1 MADSTKP
8 VLATPILDSANR
20 PKAKK
25 KMLGTMALGLVLAVP
40 FAIILVAAS
49 DNARRTRNAA
59 TDYVFATYMIAFVLA
74 ISAHELGHLLAGW
87 RVGFEFSSIAIGPI
101 SLVVEYGRLK
111 VRFRR
116 SLPAG
121 GYAGMHISRI
131 KRLRRRLLVF
141 VAGGPMA
148 NLLIAGVAVIWLAY
162 LPPKSN
168 WLAALCEMFWMASAM
183 LGIINLVPF
192 RAGALYTDGARIL
205 WLLSSLSKS
214 RRWICLTAIASQSHN
229 GIRPRRWKRTWI
241 KATAGIRDGSIDD
254 FAANWIAYA
263 AANDRE
269 EAPAAALHLERCLEL
284 INLVG
289 PWLQDLAAIEAAVFT
304 AWFRENPA
312 TAEAWFKQVKKSS
325 ALPKLLQMRA
335 KIAFC
340 CARNDF
346 ALSLLTWQEAFEY
359 IQRLPPTPTK
369 DGLIEGFL
377 EWRDEIQQRAG
388 QRSTDSISSIQ
399 ESTAVT

>member
-1 MADSTKP
+1 MF
-8 VLATPILDSANR
+8 
-20 PKAKK
+20 
-25 KMLGTMALGLVLAVP
+25 GTMVLGLVLAVP
-40 FAIILVAAS
+40 FAMVLVAAS
-49 DNARRTRNAA
+49 DNARRTRNAPV
-59 TDYVFATYMIAFVLA
+59 DYVFATYIVAFVLA
-74 ISAHELGHLLAGW
+74 ITTHELGHLLAGW
-87 RVGFEFSSIAIGPI
+87 AVGFQFSSIAIGPI

-131 KRLRRRLLVF
+131 RRLRRRLLVF
-141 VAGGPMA
+141 VAGGPTA
-148 NLLIAGVAVIWLAY
+148 NLLIAGVAIFWLVY

-168 WLAALCEMFWMASAM
+168 WLAALGDMFWMASAI

-192 RAGALYTDGARIL
+192 RAGALYADGARIL

-214 RRWICLTAIASQSHN
+214 RRWMCLTAIASQSQD
-229 GIRPRRWKRTWI
+229 GIRPSEWKRSWI
-241 KATAGIRDGSIDD
+241 EAAAGIRDGSIDD
-254 FAANWIAYA
+254 FAGNWIAYA

-269 EAPAAALHLERCLEL
+269 DAPAAALHLERCLEL

-289 PWLQDLAAIEAAVFT
+289 PWLQDLAAMEAAVFT

-346 ALSLLTWQEAFEY
+346 ALSLLKWQEALEY
-359 IQRLPPTPTK
+359 IERLPPTPTK
-369 DGLIEGFL
+369 DRLIEGFR
-377 EWRDEIQQRAG
+377 EWRDEIQERAG
-388 QRSTDSISSIQ
+388 QRRADSISSVQ
-399 ESTAVT
+399 ESTALI